1 LPVALVLAFLITFIA
16 AAPVPTG
23 NIAPLSPPHTSLS
36 HRIPH
41 SNSRSSQ
48 ASLDITQT
56 HADNQV
62 LPSVPITVN
71 GDPLAA
77 RELVFL
83 ERRRFNLFSKIRNAF
98 KVRAF
103 ILEREQGQYTY
114 LGFRSS
120 VIVSREVR
128 LFLETFTWS
137 DEYSSISK
145 LLRTSEIVSNQ
156 VCFAIY

>member
-1 LPVALVLAFLITFIA
+1 MFAHYVDRHRLVGDGRCSATPLRGAFASRSIYNPNSNIPDFLIIHGWTVMYSRAGLVALVLAFLITFIA

-23 NIAPLSPPHTSLS
+23 NIAPLAPPHTSLS

-62 LPSVPITVN
+62 LPSVPIAGN
-71 GDPLAA
+71 PLAT

-103 ILEREQGQYTY
+103 IL
-114 LGFRSS
+114 
-120 VIVSREVR
+120 
-128 LFLETFTWS
+128 
-137 DEYSSISK
+137 
-145 LLRTSEIVSNQ
+145 
-156 VCFAIY
+156 